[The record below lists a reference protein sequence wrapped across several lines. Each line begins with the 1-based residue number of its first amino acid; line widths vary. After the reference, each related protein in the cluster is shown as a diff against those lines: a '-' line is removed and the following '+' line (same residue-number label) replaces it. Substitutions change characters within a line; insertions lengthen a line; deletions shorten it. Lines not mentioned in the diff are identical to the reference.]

1 MCKKRYN
8 SGKGYKMKRLFDIV
22 ASLVGLIVFAPVMLI
37 VAIVVKV
44 TSPGPVLFSQK
55 RLTKGMKEF
64 SIYKFRSMVSNEFRE
79 KNTVQIKGSSSEI
92 TPIGK
97 FMRKTKI
104 DELPQFWNIL
114 KGDMSFIGPR
124 PELPRR
130 LKYYNDR
137 QKEIFLV
144 RSGISS
150 PASIVFS
157 DEEYLMN
164 QVQDPE
170 KFYIEQ
176 IMPYKIELNLYYINH
191 QSFLYDIWLIV
202 ATLLKIVNRVKNE
215 DVVKDKILLS
225 EKEEMVKKIGVEY

>member
-1 MCKKRYN
+1 
-8 SGKGYKMKRLFDIV
+8 MKRLFDIV
-22 ASLVGLIVFAPVMLI
+22 ASFIGLIVFAPVMLVI
-37 VAIVVKV
+37 AIVVKM
-44 TSPGPVLFSQK
+44 TSSGPVLFSQK

-64 SIYKFRSMVSNEFRE
+64 NIYKFRSMVSNDFRE

-97 FMRKTKI
+97 FIRKTKL

-130 LKYYNDR
+130 LKYYSKR
-137 QKEIFLV
+137 QKEIFSV

-164 QVQDPE
+164 QVKDPE
-170 KFYIEQ
+170 KFYIQE
-176 IMPYKIELNLYYINH
+176 IMPYKIELNLYYIEH
-191 QSFLYDIWLIV
+191 QSFFYDIWLII
-202 ATLLKIVNRVKNE
+202 ATLLKIVNKVKNE
-215 DVVKDKILLS
+215 DIVKDKRLLA
-225 EKEEMVKKIGVEY
+225 EKDEMIKKIGVEY

>member
-1 MCKKRYN
+1 
-8 SGKGYKMKRLFDIV
+8 MKRLFDIV
-22 ASLVGLIVFAPVMLI
+22 ASLVGLIVFLPLM
-37 VAIVVKV
+37 IVVGIIVKM
-44 TSPGPVLFSQK
+44 TSPGPILFSQK

-64 SIYKFRSMVSNEFRE
+64 SIYKFRSMTSNEVRE

-130 LKYYNDR
+130 LKYYDER
-137 QKEIFLV
+137 QKGIFAL

-170 KFYIEQ
+170 KFYIDE
-176 IMPYKIELNLYYINH
+176 IMPYKIELNLYYIKH
-191 QSFLYDIWLIV
+191 QSFFYDIWLII
-202 ATLLKIVNRVKNE
+202 ATLLKIVNKVKNE
-215 DVVKDKILLS
+215 DVVKDKELLAKR
-225 EKEEMVKKIGVEY
+225 EDMVSKIGVEY

>member
-1 MCKKRYN
+1 
-8 SGKGYKMKRLFDIV
+8 MKRLFDIV
-22 ASLVGLIVFAPVMLI
+22 ASLVGLILFAPVMLI

-130 LKYYNDR
+130 LKYYSDR

-191 QSFLYDIWLIV
+191 QSFFYDIWLIV

-225 EKEEMVKKIGVEY
+225 EKEEMIKKIGVEY

>member
-1 MCKKRYN
+1 
-8 SGKGYKMKRLFDIV
+8 MKRLFDIV
-22 ASLVGLIVFAPVMLI
+22 ASFIGLIVFAPIMLI
-37 VAIVVKV
+37 VAIIVKV
-44 TSPGPVLFSQK
+44 TSPGPILFSQK
-55 RLTKGMKEF
+55 RLTKGMREF
-64 SIYKFRSMVSNEFRE
+64 NIYKFRSMVSNELRE

-130 LKYYNDR
+130 LKYYSDR
-137 QKEIFLV
+137 QKQIFSV

-170 KFYIEQ
+170 KFYIEE
-176 IMPYKIELNLYYINH
+176 IMPYKIELNLYYIEH
-191 QSFLYDIWLIV
+191 QSFFYDIWLII

-215 DVVKDKILLS
+215 DVVKDKKLLAG
-225 EKEEMVKKIGVEY
+225 KVEMIKKIGVEY

>member
-1 MCKKRYN
+1 
-8 SGKGYKMKRLFDIV
+8 MKRLFDIV
-22 ASLVGLIVFAPVMLI
+22 ASLTGLIIFAPVMLI
-37 VAIVVKV
+37 ITIVVKM
-44 TSPGPVLFSQK
+44 TSPGPILFSQK
-55 RLTKGMKEF
+55 RLTKGMREF
-64 SIYKFRSMVSNEFRE
+64 NIYKFRSMVSNEFRE

-92 TPIGK
+92 TSIGK
-97 FMRKTKI
+97 FMRKTKL

-130 LKYYNDR
+130 LKYYNSK
-137 QKEIFLV
+137 QKEIFSV

-164 QVQDPE
+164 QVEDPE

-176 IMPYKIELNLYYINH
+176 IMPYKIELNLYYIEN
-191 QSFLYDIWLIV
+191 QNFFYDIWLII
-202 ATLLKIVNRVKNE
+202 ATLLKIINRVKNE
-215 DVVKDKILLS
+215 DVVKDNKLLAKK
-225 EKEEMVKKIGVEY
+225 EKMVEKIGVEY

>member
-1 MCKKRYN
+1 
-8 SGKGYKMKRLFDIV
+8 MKRLFDIV
-22 ASLVGLIVFAPVMLI
+22 AATIGLILFFPVMLV
-37 VAIVVKV
+37 VAIIVKI

-55 RLTKGMKEF
+55 RLTKGAKEF
-64 SIYKFRSMVSNEFRE
+64 SIYKFRSMVSNEQRE
-79 KNTVQIKGSSSEI
+79 KNTVQIKGSSNEI
-92 TPIGK
+92 TSIGK
-97 FMRKTKI
+97 FMRKTKL

-114 KGDMSFIGPR
+114 IGDMSFIGPR

-130 LKYYNDR
+130 LKYYDER
-137 QKEIFLV
+137 QKGIFQV

-164 QVQDPE
+164 QVKDPE

-176 IMPYKIELNLYYINH
+176 IMSYKIELNLYYIKN
-191 QSFLYDIWLIV
+191 QSFLGDIWLIV

-215 DVVKDKILLS
+215 DVVKDRELLKQK
-225 EKEEMVKKIGVEY
+225 EKMVSLIGVEY

>member
-1 MCKKRYN
+1 
-8 SGKGYKMKRLFDIV
+8 MKRLFDIV
-22 ASLVGLIVFAPVMLI
+22 VSLIGLIVFAPVMLI
-37 VAIVVKV
+37 IAIVVKM
-44 TSPGPVLFSQK
+44 TSSGPVLFSQK

-64 SIYKFRSMVSNEFRE
+64 NIYKFRSMVSNEFRE

-97 FMRKTKI
+97 FMRKTKL

-130 LKYYNDR
+130 LKYYNSK
-137 QKEIFLV
+137 QKEIFSV

-164 QVQDPE
+164 QVEDPE

-176 IMPYKIELNLYYINH
+176 IMPYKIELNFYYIEN
-191 QSFLYDIWLIV
+191 QSFFYDIWLII
-202 ATLLKIVNRVKNE
+202 ATLLKIINRIKNE
-215 DVVKDKILLS
+215 NIVKDKKLLV
-225 EKEEMVKKIGVEY
+225 EKEKMVEKIGVEY

>member
-1 MCKKRYN
+1 
-8 SGKGYKMKRLFDIV
+8 MKRLFDIV
-22 ASLVGLIVFAPVMLI
+22 VSLVGLIVFAPVMLI

-44 TSPGPVLFSQK
+44 TSPGPVFFSQK

-137 QKEIFLV
+137 QKEIFSV

>member
-1 MCKKRYN
+1 
-8 SGKGYKMKRLFDIV
+8 MKRLFDIV
-22 ASLVGLIVFAPVMLI
+22 ASLIGLIVFAPVMLI
-37 VAIVVKV
+37 IAIVVKMM
-44 TSPGPVLFSQK
+44 SPGPVLFSQK

-64 SIYKFRSMVSNEFRE
+64 NIYKFRSMVSNEFRE
-79 KNTVQIKGSSSEI
+79 KNTVQIKGSSNEI

-97 FMRKTKI
+97 FMRKTKL

-130 LKYYNDR
+130 LKYYNSK
-137 QKEIFLV
+137 QKEIFSV

-164 QVQDPE
+164 QVEDPE

-176 IMPYKIELNLYYINH
+176 IMPYKIELNLYYIEN
-191 QSFLYDIWLIV
+191 QSFFYDIWLII
-202 ATLLKIVNRVKNE
+202 ATLLKIANEVKNE
-215 DVVKDKILLS
+215 DVVKDKKLLA
-225 EKEEMVKKIGVEY
+225 KKNEMIKKIGVEY

>member
-1 MCKKRYN
+1 
-8 SGKGYKMKRLFDIV
+8 MKRLFDIV

-130 LKYYNDR
+130 LKYYSDR

-215 DVVKDKILLS
+215 DVVKDKVLLF
-225 EKEEMVKKIGVEY
+225 EKNEIIKKIGVKY

>member
-1 MCKKRYN
+1 
-8 SGKGYKMKRLFDIV
+8 MKRLFDIV
-22 ASLVGLIVFAPVMLI
+22 ASLIGLIVFAPVMLI
-37 VAIVVKV
+37 IAIVVKM

-64 SIYKFRSMVSNEFRE
+64 NIYKFRSMVSNEFRE

-97 FMRKTKI
+97 FMRKTKL

-130 LKYYNDR
+130 LKYYNSR
-137 QKEIFLV
+137 QKEIFSV

-164 QVQDPE
+164 QVKDPE

-176 IMPYKIELNLYYINH
+176 IMPYKIELNLYYIEN
-191 QSFLYDIWLIV
+191 QNFFYDIWLII
-202 ATLLKIVNRVKNE
+202 ATLLKIINRIKNE
-215 DVVKDKILLS
+215 DVVKDNKLLAKK
-225 EKEEMVKKIGVEY
+225 EKMVEKIGVEY

>member
-22 ASLVGLIVFAPVMLI
+22 ASLVGLIVFAPVMLV

-191 QSFLYDIWLIV
+191 QSFFYDIWLIV

>member
-1 MCKKRYN
+1 
-8 SGKGYKMKRLFDIV
+8 MKRLFDIV
-22 ASLVGLIVFAPVMLI
+22 ASLIGLIAFSPVMLI
-37 VAIVVKV
+37 VAIIVKT
-44 TSPGPVLFSQK
+44 TSPGPILFSQK
-55 RLTKGMKEF
+55 RLTKGMREF
-64 SIYKFRSMVSNEFRE
+64 NIYKFRSMVSNELRE

-92 TPIGK
+92 TTIGK
-97 FMRKTKI
+97 FMRKTKL

-130 LKYYNDR
+130 LKYYDDR
-137 QKEIFLV
+137 QKKIFSV

-176 IMPYKIELNLYYINH
+176 IMPYKIELNLYYIEH
-191 QSFLYDIWLIV
+191 QSFFYDIWLII
-202 ATLLKIVNRVKNE
+202 ATLLKIVNKVKNE
-215 DVVKDKILLS
+215 DIVKDKKLLF
-225 EKEEMVKKIGVEY
+225 EKDEMIKKIGVEY

>member
-1 MCKKRYN
+1 
-8 SGKGYKMKRLFDIV
+8 MKRLFDIV
-22 ASLVGLIVFAPVMLI
+22 ASLIGLIVFSPVMLI
-37 VAIVVKV
+37 VAIIVKM

-64 SIYKFRSMVSNEFRE
+64 NIYKFRSMVSNEFRE

-97 FMRKTKI
+97 FMRKTKV

-130 LKYYNDR
+130 LKYYDDR
-137 QKEIFLV
+137 QKEIFSV

-176 IMPYKIELNLYYINH
+176 IMPYKIELNLYYIEH
-191 QSFLYDIWLIV
+191 QSFFYDIWLII

-215 DVVKDKILLS
+215 DIVKDEKLLAQ
-225 EKEEMVKKIGVEY
+225 KNEMIKKIGVEY

>member
-1 MCKKRYN
+1 
-8 SGKGYKMKRLFDIV
+8 MKRLFDIV
-22 ASLVGLIVFAPVMLI
+22 ASLVGLIIFAPIMLI
-37 VAIVVKV
+37 VAIIVRV
-44 TSPGPVLFSQK
+44 TSPGPILFSQK

-64 SIYKFRSMVSNEFRE
+64 NIYKFRSMVSNELRE

-92 TPIGK
+92 TSIGK
-97 FMRKTKI
+97 FMRKTKL

-130 LKYYNDR
+130 LKYYDKR
-137 QKEIFLV
+137 QKEIFSV

-170 KFYIEQ
+170 KFYIEE
-176 IMPYKIELNLYYINH
+176 IMPYKIELNLYYIKH
-191 QSFLYDIWLIV
+191 QSFFYDIWLII

-215 DVVKDKILLS
+215 DVVKDKKLLA
-225 EKEEMVKKIGVEY
+225 EKDEMIKKIGVEY

>member
-1 MCKKRYN
+1 
-8 SGKGYKMKRLFDIV
+8 MKRLFDIV
-22 ASLVGLIVFAPVMLI
+22 ASLIGLIVFSPVMLVVAVI
-37 VAIVVKV
+37 VKI

-55 RLTKGMKEF
+55 RLTKGMREF
-64 SIYKFRSMVSNEFRE
+64 NIYKFRSMVSNELRE

-92 TPIGK
+92 TLIGK
-97 FMRKTKI
+97 FMRKTKL

-130 LKYYNDR
+130 LKYYDDR
-137 QKEIFLV
+137 QKEIFSV

-164 QVQDPE
+164 QVEDPE

-176 IMPYKIELNLYYINH
+176 IMPYKIELNLYYIEH
-191 QSFLYDIWLIV
+191 QSFFYDIWLII
-202 ATLLKIVNRVKNE
+202 ATLLKIINKVKNE
-215 DVVKDKILLS
+215 DVVKDRMLLA
-225 EKEEMVKKIGVEY
+225 EKDEMVKKIGVEY

>member
-1 MCKKRYN
+1 
-8 SGKGYKMKRLFDIV
+8 MKRLFDIV
-22 ASLVGLIVFAPVMLI
+22 ASFIGLIVFAPIMLI
-37 VAIVVKV
+37 VAIIVKV
-44 TSPGPVLFSQK
+44 TSPGPILFSQK
-55 RLTKGMKEF
+55 RLTKGMREF
-64 SIYKFRSMVSNEFRE
+64 NIYKFRSMVSNESRE

-97 FMRKTKI
+97 VMRKTKI

-130 LKYYNDR
+130 LKYYDKR
-137 QKEIFLV
+137 QKEIFTV

-164 QVQDPE
+164 QVKDPE
-170 KFYIEQ
+170 KFYIQE
-176 IMPYKIELNLYYINH
+176 IMPYKIELNLYYIRY
-191 QSFLYDIWLIV
+191 QSFFYDIWLII
-202 ATLLKIVNRVKNE
+202 ATLLKIINRVKNE
-215 DVVKDKILLS
+215 DVVKNKKLLAEKDKMI
-225 EKEEMVKKIGVEY
+225 KKIGVEY

>member
-1 MCKKRYN
+1 
-8 SGKGYKMKRLFDIV
+8 MKRLFDIA
-22 ASLVGLIVFAPVMLI
+22 ASLVGIIVFFPIMLI
-37 VAIVVKV
+37 FGIAVKL
-44 TSPGPVLFSQK
+44 TSAGPVLFSQK

-64 SIYKFRSMVSNEFRE
+64 SIYKFRSMTSNEARE

-104 DELPQFWNIL
+104 DELPQFFNIL
-114 KGDMSFIGPR
+114 KGDMSFVGPR

-130 LKYYNDR
+130 LKYYNDE
-137 QKEIFLV
+137 QKKIFDV

-164 QVQDPE
+164 RVKNPE
-170 KFYIEQ
+170 EFYIEE
-176 IMPYKIELNLYYINH
+176 IMLYKIDLNLYYIEH
-191 QSFLYDIWLIV
+191 KSFTYDIWVII
-202 ATLLKIVNRVKNE
+202 ATLLKIVNKIKNE
-215 DVVKDKILLS
+215 AVVKDSELLARKNGI
-225 EKEEMVKKIGVEY
+225 EKKIGVDY